1 MAESDIKQD
10 VPQDAPVEDIEVQV
24 EGEAAPQEKVAE
36 EQREEDTGDGEA
48 PKRKPR
54 INPSTRIN
62 QLTAQKAAIEREREA
77 ERQRFEAELNAARA
91 SSQEAIEAA
100 LHYGKQALERDLE
113 LAKRDLKNAKD
124 SGDTEAESALTV
136 KISGIQAQISRIPAP
151 SPQPAQE
158 AREAPRQ
165 ERQAP
170 PPPPPDVLP
179 PVEAPNGQKTPFGAW
194 VESNTWFDQNSADFD
209 PVLHE
214 TARDFADAYE
224 RQLVRLGRAN
234 EIGTPA
240 YFKQISNYMYSQF
253 PPEDQPAPQTRQP
266 PRMPPM
272 TGQSPVAP
280 ASRGVPQ
287 GRSNNVVNLSKD
299 QEEYALIHYNNR
311 KHPDGRP
318 YSREDKLKAYALLLK
333 NPNAGPVNI
342 SIVNKDS
349 RA

>member
-10 VPQDAPVEDIEVQV
+10 APAEAPAEEIQVQIEGDAPAEAKPEQAAED
-24 EGEAAPQEKVAE
+24 A
-36 EQREEDTGDGEA
+36 GDGEG

-62 QLTAQKAAIEREREA
+62 QLTAQKAAVEREA
-77 ERQRFEAELNAARA
+77 EAQRQRFAEELAAARA

-113 LAKRDLKNAKD
+113 LAKRDLKLAKD

-151 SPQPAQE
+151 SQAQQAQPQYEQ
-158 AREAPRQ
+158 PRQ
-165 ERQAP
+165 QARQA
-170 PPPPPDVLP
+170 PPPDVLP

-194 VESNTWFDQNSADFD
+194 VENNSWFDQGSPDFD

-214 TARDFADAYE
+214 TARDFADTYE
-224 RQLVRLGRAN
+224 RQLTRLGRAN

-240 YFKQISNYMYSQF
+240 YFQQISNYMNSQF
-253 PPEDQPAPQTRQP
+253 PSEEAPRQEQRQA

-272 TGQSPVAP
+272 SGQSPAAP

-287 GRSNNVVNLSKD
+287 GRSNNIVSLSKD

-318 YSREDKLKAYALLLK
+318 YSRDDKLKAYAMLLK
-333 NPNAGPVNI
+333 NPSAGPVNI
-342 SIVNKDS
+342 SIVNKDN
-349 RA
+349 RV